1 MADNNADLAIVHAFS
16 ALTTAKMTLAD
27 ANANS
32 INAYVDEER
41 RRANA
46 DLAAFIEANQLR
58 AEKWSRYVE
67 LGSPFEVIS
76 RVVQE
81 KMPDLLILGTHSR
94 SGVLKFFLGSVA
106 EEALRALDVDIL
118 VVPRADRS

>member
-1 MADNNADLAIVHAFS
+1 M
-16 ALTTAKMTLAD
+16 
-27 ANANS
+27 
-32 INAYVDEER
+32 DEER

-46 DLAAFIEANQLR
+46 DLSAFIAANQFR

-106 EEALRALDVDIL
+106 EEALRSLDVDIL
-118 VVPRADRS
+118 VVPRADKS